1 MWMPVKFFI
10 CMQSRYSVMK
20 RCWKLAPDER
30 LRFSDLVVRVDKI
43 LQSVVGYVELSM
55 TLENLESGEE
65 EEDWTGYEVM
75 EPGLYEAETGKI

>member
-1 MWMPVKFFI
+1 
-10 CMQSRYSVMK
+10 MK

-43 LQSVVGYVELSM
+43 LQSVAGYVELSM
-55 TLENLESGEE
+55 TLENVESGEE
-65 EEDWTGYEVM
+65 DWIGHEVV